1 MKGFLLL
8 VAFFMGCVLIVVLF
22 SFGAGFSARREAS
35 QFERQAARAT
45 WRFLVPGPV
54 KIKENPVP
62 DSADAIRD
70 GTQMWVER
78 CVVCHANDGGGTS
91 MGRSLHP
98 PTPDLRKVLTQSLTD
113 GELFYAIEEGIP
125 FTGMPAWGDGTP
137 ATERESWAL
146 VRFIRNIPKLTP
158 ADLRAIEK
166 YVPRTTQRTDRTDR
180 DRRPPALPGGKSDPP
195 REVLV
200 SR

>member
-1 MKGFLLL
+1 MKGFFLL

-70 GTQMWVER
+70 GTQMWVE
-78 CVVCHANDGGGTS
+78 
-91 MGRSLHP
+91 
-98 PTPDLRKVLTQSLTD
+98 
-113 GELFYAIEEGIP
+113 
-125 FTGMPAWGDGTP
+125 PA
-137 ATERESWAL
+137 
-146 VRFIRNIPKLTP
+146 
-158 ADLRAIEK
+158 
-166 YVPRTTQRTDRTDR
+166 
-180 DRRPPALPGGKSDPP
+180 
-195 REVLV
+195 
-200 SR
+200 

>member
-166 YVPRTTQRTDRTDR
+166 YVPRTTQRADR
-180 DRRPPALPGGKSDPP
+180 DRRPPALPGGKSDPT

>member
-1 MKGFLLL
+1 MRGFFLL
-8 VAFFMGCVLIVVLF
+8 VAFFLGCILIVVLF
-22 SFGAGFSARREAS
+22 SFGAGISARREAGN
-35 QFERQAARAT
+35 FERQAARAT

-54 KIKENPVP
+54 KVKENPVP

-70 GTQMWVER
+70 GTQIWVER
-78 CVVCHANDGGGTS
+78 CVVCHANDGGGTA
-91 MGRSLHP
+91 MGRSFHP

-113 GELFYAIEEGIP
+113 GELFYAIEQGIP
-125 FTGMPAWGDGTP
+125 FTGMPAWGDGSP
-137 ATERESWAL
+137 ESERESWAL

-166 YVPRTTQRTDRTDR
+166 YVPRTTQRTGG
-180 DRRPPALPGGKSDPP
+180 DRRTVPLPNHKTDPP
-195 REVLV
+195 REVLI

>member
-1 MKGFLLL
+1 MKGFFLL
-8 VAFFMGCVLIVVLF
+8 VAFFLGCVLIVVLF
-22 SFGAGFSARREAS
+22 SFGAGISARREAG

-70 GTQMWVER
+70 GTQMWIER

-113 GELFYAIEEGIP
+113 GELFYAIEQGIP
-125 FTGMPAWGDGTP
+125 FTGMPAWGDGSP
-137 ATERESWAL
+137 ASERESWAL

-166 YVPRTTQRTDRTDR
+166 YVPRTSQRTDR
-180 DRRPPALPGGKSDPP
+180 DRRAPALPGGKSDTP